1 MLVALQLLKF
11 MIRVRGARNT
21 SLIMSSLDD
30 LEWMVGRRSRCLHAA
45 FVPVDRRRAPTLYQ
59 PEYNQPP
66 LSNCS
71 SVPTGSPVRPERQ
84 LISLD
89 LAAVAEP
96 AEEELGS
103 WGDVYAAAT
112 NVSLGASNGS
122 PLFERG
128 RFYQLYSAR
137 RNERLKRKKGEIWG
151 GEAVAEDPGVAV
163 ELAKRRVSKK
173 AEGVRKSMPPDFSG
187 SRASSLRSS
196 LRCSK
201 EMKNKNAYVVVAE
214 GSAVGGRRTSTRS
227 VRRL

>member
-1 MLVALQLLKF
+1 MQP
-11 MIRVRGARNT
+11 IRGPRMDGRPPLAVSPRRLRPRRPPPGSY
-21 SLIMSSLDD
+21 SLSS
-30 LEWMVGRRSRCLHAA
+30 
-45 FVPVDRRRAPTLYQ
+45 RAHSATAKK
-59 PEYNQPP
+59 PP
-66 LSNCS
+66 LSNRS
-71 SVPTGSPVRPERQ
+71 SVPTGSPVRPERP
-84 LISLD
+84 LISPD
-89 LAAVAEP
+89 LAEVSEP

-112 NVSLGASNGS
+112 VSLEASNGS

-151 GEAVAEDPGVAV
+151 EEAVAEDPGVAV

-173 AEGVRKSMPPDFSG
+173 AEGVRKSMPADFSA
-187 SRASSLRSS
+187 SRVSSLRSS

-201 EMKNKNAYVVVAE
+201 EMKNKNGYAAVAE
-214 GSAVGGRRTSTRS
+214 GTAVGGRRTSTRS

>member
-1 MLVALQLLKF
+1 M
-11 MIRVRGARNT
+11 
-21 SLIMSSLDD
+21 
-30 LEWMVGRRSRCLHAA
+30 
-45 FVPVDRRRAPTLYQ
+45 
-59 PEYNQPP
+59 
-66 LSNCS
+66 
-71 SVPTGSPVRPERQ
+71 PTGSPVRPERQ